1 MSTMDQRRDM
11 NGDFSRWHWR
21 HGRNVFARWD
31 HLWNVRPLESIF
43 VREPANLTVSTVG
56 GIRKLAMWNPI
67 RATRTAAATVAVLVV
82 LALMQ
87 QGGPVESAEI
97 TVFSSAAPRGV
108 FRDLVPEFERT
119 TGHRLL
125 INYEFAADLKR
136 RIEAGDPFDV
146 AILPPDLADGLVQRG
161 KLAPASRVD
170 LGRTGMG
177 VAVRKGAPKPDI
189 STVDA
194 FRRVLLEVPTVAYA
208 NGGTTGAHFADI
220 LARLGI
226 AQAMKEKL
234 RPYPS
239 GGAVEAVARGEADLV
254 VIGISP
260 ILDVPGVEL
269 IGWLPPELQ
278 SYIVFTASIG
288 SLAKQVD
295 GARAL
300 LTALASPAAVEVFR
314 AHGFEP
320 ASR

>member
-1 MSTMDQRRDM
+1 MSAADM
-11 NGDFSRWHWR
+11 
-21 HGRNVFARWD
+21 
-31 HLWNVRPLESIF
+31 
-43 VREPANLTVSTVG
+43 G
-56 GIRKLAMWNPI
+56 GIWKLAMWNPI
-67 RATRTAAATVAVLVV
+67 RATRTARATAAAIVAF
-82 LALMQ
+82 ALMQ
-87 QGGPVESAEI
+87 QGGPAQSAEI
-97 TVFSSAAPRGV
+97 RVLSSAAPRGV
-108 FRDLVPEFERT
+108 FRDFVPDFERA
-119 TGHRLL
+119 TGHRLS

-136 RIEAGDPFDV
+136 RIEAGEPFDV
-146 AILPPDLADGLVQRG
+146 AILPPDLADDLVQRG
-161 KLAPASRVD
+161 KLAAGSRVE

-177 VAVRKGAPKPDI
+177 IAVRRGAPKPDI
-189 STVDA
+189 STVDT

-208 NGGTTGAHFADI
+208 NGGTTGAHVRDI

-226 AQAMKEKL
+226 AEAMKEKL

-260 ILDVPGVEL
+260 ILDVSGVEL

-295 GARAL
+295 SARTLLNAL
-300 LTALASPAAVEVFR
+300 TSPAAVELFK

>member
-1 MSTMDQRRDM
+1 
-11 NGDFSRWHWR
+11 
-21 HGRNVFARWD
+21 
-31 HLWNVRPLESIF
+31 
-43 VREPANLTVSTVG
+43 
-56 GIRKLAMWNPI
+56 MWNPV
-67 RATRTAAATVAVLVV
+67 RAMRTAAALVA

-87 QGGPVESAEI
+87 QGVPAQSAEI
-97 TVFSSAAPRGV
+97 RVFSSAAPRGV
-108 FRDLVPEFERT
+108 FRDLVPDFQRA
-119 TGHRLL
+119 TGHRVL

-146 AILPPDLADGLVQRG
+146 AILPPDMADDLMRRG
-161 KLAPASRVD
+161 KLADGSRVD
-170 LGRTGMG
+170 LGRTGIG
-177 VAVRKGAPKPDI
+177 VAVRKGSPKPDI

-194 FRRVLLEVPTVAYA
+194 FRRALLEVPTVAYA

-288 SLAKQVD
+288 SLARQVD
-295 GARAL
+295 GARTL
-300 LTALASPAAVEVFR
+300 LTALTSSAAVELFR

-320 ASR
+320 ASH